1 MKPRFASPARLVACV
16 LALLLLL
23 AVLRVG
29 RESAAPEATPS
40 TNRTST
46 AKGSRPG
53 PRPPPG
59 LAREES
65 AAFGGGEAEGAGTAG
80 QRNAAATDYER
91 SSVYPPSSRPLRE
104 TDRSLID
111 WNARYEVP
119 RPTLGDPKLQV
130 LFTADRALV
139 IGEEPLNL
147 RFVAEGAP
155 IDGLEVSAAP
165 LDNSAA
171 PISIK
176 MQPKNGEFHGSFEP
190 AALGLKA
197 PKHVRFTARYKTQSG
212 VTEGVV
218 LHAEVHPSAT
228 LPATFTGRF
237 REQVEAGSLAVYA
250 ELNVARE
257 GYYLIDANL
266 YSKAEPVAWTRF
278 KGELPSGLTEIR
290 LAFFGKVLRDH
301 AAANTPA
308 SRTLGPYTLSQ
319 LRGALLAPESDPE
332 LLRLAPAAATFE
344 TRAFE
349 VDELSDAAFDSPFKQ
364 AKLAKLR
371 ELAENETGPT
381 ISRQP

>member
-1 MKPRFASPARLVACV
+1 MKPRFASAGRLVACV

-23 AVLRVG
+23 AALRLG
-29 RESAAPEATPS
+29 RESSAPEATPS
-40 TNRTST
+40 ANNTST
-46 AKGSRPG
+46 EEGSR
-53 PRPPPG
+53 RSATPPAG
-59 LAREES
+59 LAREEL
-65 AAFGGGEAEGAGTAG
+65 AAVGDGEAEGIGTAG
-80 QRNAAATDYER
+80 QRDAATTDYER

-119 RPTLGDPKLQV
+119 RPTLGDPQLQV
-130 LFTADRALV
+130 LFTADRAVV

-147 RFVAEGAP
+147 RFVADGAQ

-165 LDNSAA
+165 LDHSAA
-171 PISIK
+171 AISIT
-176 MQPKNGEFHGSFEP
+176 MHPKNGELHGTFEP
-190 AALGLKA
+190 ATLGLKA
-197 PKHVRFTARYKTQSG
+197 PKHVRFTARYKTHRG
-212 VTEGVV
+212 LTEGVFIQ
-218 LHAEVHPSAT
+218 AEVHPSAT

-250 ELNVARE
+250 EVNVARE
-257 GYYLIDANL
+257 GYYLVDANL
-266 YSKAEPVAWTRF
+266 YSGAEPVAWTRF

-319 LRGALLAPESDPE
+319 LRGALLAPGSDPE
-332 LLRLAPAAATFE
+332 LLRLAPAASTFE
-344 TRAFE
+344 TRVFE
-349 VDELSDAAFDSPFKQ
+349 LEELSDAAFDSPFKQ